1 MSEQEFKEI
10 CIRSPYS
17 FLLGGAMNVRDDE
30 ILKAFKELVSN
41 LSAEE
46 LEEEYRRA
54 VYESRDSYI
63 LDDPDD
69 Q

>member
-1 MSEQEFKEI
+1 MD
-10 CIRSPYS
+10 
-17 FLLGGAMNVRDDE
+17 ARDDE

-46 LEEEYRRA
+46 LEEGYRRA

-69 Q
+69 R

>member
-1 MSEQEFKEI
+1 MD
-10 CIRSPYS
+10 IR
-17 FLLGGAMNVRDDE
+17 NDQ
-30 ILKAFKELVSN
+30 ILKAFKELVSD

-46 LEEEYRRA
+46 LEEEYKRA

>member
-1 MSEQEFKEI
+1 
-10 CIRSPYS
+10 
-17 FLLGGAMNVRDDE
+17 MNAHDDE

-46 LEEEYRRA
+46 LEEGYRRA

-63 LDDPDD
+63 LYDPDD
-69 Q
+69 R

>member
-1 MSEQEFKEI
+1 
-10 CIRSPYS
+10 
-17 FLLGGAMNVRDDE
+17 MNVRDDE

-46 LEEEYRRA
+46 LEEGYLQA